1 MSWSPQ
7 GMPFKISMLE
17 NSAKGHLRHWCWLYN
32 PKLCYLL
39 LYVCSSIQTGISF
52 PISLPISF
60 GRHLYFH
67 THMFWASHWGHFTI
81 GNLGPLSS
89 WLGHYLQKHWHLSTI
104 FPALNQHQH
113 FLFNHPPLL
122 YFQWMLE
129 LTFSAQCNFFKQLTV
144 ESSFFPLGCQSS
156 PKEGWEARAI
166 DRAPHSELALWVW
179 GVCDD

>member
-60 GRHLYFH
+60 GRHLYFL

-113 FLFNHPPLL
+113 SLFNHPPLF

-129 LTFSAQCNFFKQLTV
+129 LPFSAQCNFFKQLTI

-166 DRAPHSELALWVW
+166 DRAPHSELAPWVW